1 VIDEQSSLDAS
12 LPRTRSRSRL
22 SVDSEAPNSRPTT
35 PTARVRSK
43 RATSLVP
50 TTESPSARR
59 LLRRN
64 SEPPAAV
71 GMQQPVR
78 KPRAGGVRSRKTSQ
92 TDQNLSAS
100 PAPADEPPLV
110 TEESATAEEERPR
123 PRRVGRRRISDLSDQ
138 SAKAAETDAPA
149 TEATSS
155 RTSSR
160 TNSANSTTTTK
171 TRELRPR
178 TRRNS
183 KSDV

>member
-1 VIDEQSSLDAS
+1 LDHQDSPAPVAGRKMRLRSNDAIASSPAATPPVATPKRRALQHKHLLEVIDEQSSLDAS

-110 TEESATAEEERPR
+110 TS
-123 PRRVGRRRISDLSDQ
+123 
-138 SAKAAETDAPA
+138 
-149 TEATSS
+149 
-155 RTSSR
+155 
-160 TNSANSTTTTK
+160 
-171 TRELRPR
+171 ELYIE
-178 TRRNS
+178 
-183 KSDV
+183 